1 MKEESQKKFSS
12 DEARAEYYKLQ
23 DTKTKDEYFEEKY
36 GLGKDVFNI
45 KIADPQLTEYIKDQ
59 AKLNKISNNEY
70 VTKILN
76 FEKEENEFILND
88 VSEELEALEN
98 GTLDTKTLS
107 SARDLLDYLEKTDPE
122 NILGDYAKEHNY
134 GIYES
139 LHEIVNE
146 HKEMKLL
153 IQYDNAELTTGQV
166 AEKLGISKSEVLDLL
181 VKHKIPYVRADEEY
195 LEQEFKTIQK
205 YIK

>member
-1 MKEESQKKFSS
+1 MKNEKQFSS

-23 DTKTKDEYFEEKY
+23 DKKTKEEYFEEKH
-36 GLGKDVFNI
+36 GLCKDDFNI
-45 KIADPQLTEYIKDQ
+45 KITDPQLTEYIKDQ

-134 GIYES
+134 SIYES

-153 IQYDNAELTTGQV
+153 IQYDNAELSTGQV
-166 AEKLGISKSEVLDLL
+166 AEKLGISKAEVLDLL
-181 VKHKIPYVRADEEY
+181 KKHNIPYVRVDEEY
-195 LEQEFKTIQK
+195 IKQEFEAFEKK
-205 YIK
+205 